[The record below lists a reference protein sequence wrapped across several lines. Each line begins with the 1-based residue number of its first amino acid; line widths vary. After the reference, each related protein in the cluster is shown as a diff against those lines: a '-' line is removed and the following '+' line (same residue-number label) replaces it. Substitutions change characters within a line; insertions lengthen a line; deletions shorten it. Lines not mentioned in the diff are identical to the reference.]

1 MSIANVGQWLREL
14 GSSVLARQA
23 QLCSDRELLERFV
36 AGSREAAFAALLQR
50 HGPMVW
56 RVCRNIAIRAQDAE
70 DAFQATF
77 LILVRKAASIR
88 RPELLSS
95 WLYGVA
101 CRVARRARASAA
113 RRQARETDGTAMIAA
128 RTDPEPERRDL
139 EPVVHE
145 ELERLADKYRAPV
158 VLCYLQGCTSDEA
171 ARLLAWPVGTVKG
184 RLRRA
189 REILRGR
196 LERRGLA
203 LSAVALAATLA
214 PKASASAAVPA
225 ALTQAT
231 TQAALAVAA
240 GAPASGIVS
249 APIAALTRGE
259 LQAMLMVKCKVPAAG
274 LLVLILAATFGVWP
288 YYAASSSAAAPG
300 HAPAPDA
307 AAAAVAA
314 QDKVDMTKL
323 HRQSQDNLKQLG
335 IAMHSYHDDLRAFP
349 PAAVID
355 KNKTPLLSWRVLL
368 LPYIDEQDLFREF
381 KLDEAWDSAHNKKL
395 LAKMPKIYA
404 PVTGK
409 HEPGTTFYQV
419 FVGPGA
425 VFEGMRGIRLTDIL
439 DGTSNT
445 ILLIEGGEAVPW
457 TKPADL
463 PYDPKKALPK
473 LGGLFKDRIH
483 AAFADGSVQTLRPD
497 FNEQQMRNIIGRN
510 DGQVVVLDDVLLKE

>member
-1 MSIANVGQWLREL
+1 MSKGSVGHWLREL

-23 QLCSDRELLERFV
+23 QTWSDRELLERFV
-36 AGSREAAFAALLQR
+36 AGSGEAAFAALLQR

-56 RVCRNIAIRAQDAE
+56 QVCRNIVPSAQDAE

-88 RPELLSS
+88 QPELLSS

-101 CRVARRARASAA
+101 CRVSRRARAVAA
-113 RRQARETDGTAMIAA
+113 RRQARETDGVAMVAA
-128 RTDPEPERRDL
+128 KPDHEAERRDL

-145 ELERLADKYRAPV
+145 ELERLPDKFRAPL
-158 VLCYLQGCTSDEA
+158 VLCYFQGRTSEEA

-184 RLRRA
+184 RIRRA

-214 PKASASAAVPA
+214 PGGSASAAVPA
-225 ALTQAT
+225 ALLHAT
-231 TQAALAVAA
+231 TKAALAVAA

-259 LQAMLMVKCKVPAAG
+259 LQAMLFVKCKVPAAG
-274 LLVLILAATFGVWP
+274 LVVLMVAAACGLWP
-288 YYAASSSAAAPG
+288 YFAAQPSAAALIHTPAADMPA
-300 HAPAPDA
+300 APA
-307 AAAAVAA
+307 A
-314 QDKVDMTKL
+314 QEREKVDEAKL
-323 HRQSQDNLKQLG
+323 RRQSQENLKQLTL
-335 IAMHSYHDDLRAFP
+335 AMHNYHDDLKTFP
-349 PAAVID
+349 PAAVMD
-355 KNKTPLLSWRVLL
+355 KNKTALLSWRVLL
-368 LPYIDEQDLFREF
+368 LPYVDQQDLYNEF

-395 LAKMPKIYA
+395 LAKMPAIFA

-409 HEPGTTFYQV
+409 HKPGTTFYQV

-425 VFEGMRGIRLTDIL
+425 AFEGIRGLRITEFT

-445 ILLIEGGEAVPW
+445 ILMIEGGEAVPW

-463 PYDPKKALPK
+463 PYDPKKPLPK

-497 FNEQQMRNIIGRN
+497 FNERQMRNLIGRN
-510 DGQVVVLDDVLLKE
+510 DGQVVVLDDVLLK